1 LADLHIQRDHQLG
14 LVAARAIGQR
24 WAEQA
29 RGEFGMECTSEEG
42 ESEDRL
48 SFSRSGVS
56 GTLVLN
62 AESFDLQAKL
72 GFLLGAFKERIE
84 AEIVKNLDALL
95 AQQTTSDPIGTEQGI
110 QSSDAKS

>member
-14 LVAARAIGQR
+14 LEAARAIGQR

-29 RGEFGMECTSEEG
+29 RSEFGMECTSEEG

-48 SFSRSGVS
+48 SFARSGVS
-56 GTLVLN
+56 GTLLVS

-95 AQQTTSDPIGTEQGI
+95 AQQAASIPDTTEQGE
-110 QSSDAKS
+110 QSSSPKS